1 MRPIGGAF
9 FVITF
14 FGIWVSLGPNAPID
28 LQKILWQFIPM
39 YHYLRIPPRHL
50 ILVVFGLAGLAGIG
64 MEYLFR
70 SPKSSR
76 ALRSLIT
83 GVIVV
88 EMVLFARNFIELKPI
103 PEARHDK
110 EFIALLKKISSH
122 LDCFKILAHGFHSAT
137 VWILTV

>member
-1 MRPIGGAF
+1 
-9 FVITF
+9 
-14 FGIWVSLGPNAPID
+14 
-28 LQKILWQFIPM
+28 M

-110 EFIALLKKISSH
+110 EFIALLKRSAAISIASK
-122 LDCFKILAHGFHSAT
+122 FWRMASTARRFGF
-137 VWILTV
+137 